1 MKYKN
6 LSKMFNFLN
15 PEQVKY
21 LDLFLSNNLSKSD
34 KNPMFIMFQLLN
46 ENKQLDDAQVCKRI
60 YDKAYCS
67 AYSQLKAKLEKILI
81 SAILLNEGKSISK
94 NVEFNERFEIVK
106 QILIAEL
113 FIRKTEMELAIEIL
127 EKLLQQASSK
137 EYIIEMVLINNLLL
151 QAKSRNESF
160 SELEE
165 MYQKSGETL
174 SEFLEYNTIV
184 NQGAKLRSV
193 VHSIKSQKKIVE
205 KVQEVEMKMNE
216 VLSTKNESNLFINKK
231 EKLMLEMAVC
241 KSKNNFMESLAVAKK
256 LNQLYNQNISKISQA
271 DYFNLY
277 IEKSIS
283 YLNLSSFQKC
293 IENANLALKYNISKI
308 NELAVMEILF
318 LAYFRDNDIEN
329 AKTILDKTFA
339 NPIIGNTGTM
349 KAKFHFYMACYYYN
363 VKKINQ
369 VNKHLNQAYP
379 LFQDKKGW
387 EIALRL
393 LDIMIYIDRKDFYY
407 LNIYLLKVKNVM
419 KKMKNENMLRLI
431 EIMKVVNAICKYN
444 GNKKM
449 VLKAVS
455 SSIKKLNEAKG
466 EYYWSQNSYEF
477 YRFDEWIKDKLIE

>member
-1 MKYKN
+1 MKYNN

-15 PEQVKY
+15 AEQVKY
-21 LDLFLSNNLSKSD
+21 LDLFLSNNTSKND
-34 KNPMFIMFQLLN
+34 KSPMFIMFQLLN
-46 ENKQLDDAQVCKRI
+46 ENKQLDDAQVCRRI
-60 YDKAYCS
+60 YNKDYCS
-67 AYSQLKAKLEKILI
+67 AYSQLKARLEKILI
-81 SAILLNEGKSISK
+81 SAILLNEGKRISK
-94 NVEFNERFEIVK
+94 NAEYNERFEIVK

-113 FIRKTEMELAIEIL
+113 FIRKTEMDLAIEVL

-184 NQGAKLRSV
+184 HQGAKLRSV
-193 VHSIKSQKKIVE
+193 IHSVKSQKKIVE
-205 KVQEVEMKMNE
+205 KVQEVELKMNE
-216 VLSTKNESNLFINKK
+216 VLSSKNESNLFINKK
-231 EKLMLEMAVC
+231 EKLLLEMAVY
-241 KSKNNFMESLAVAKK
+241 KSKNNFKTSLEVAKN
-256 LNQLYNQNISKISQA
+256 LIQLYNQNTSKVSQA

-283 YLNLSSFQKC
+283 FLNLSSFQEC

-318 LAYFRDNDIEN
+318 LAYFRNNDIEN
-329 AKTILDKTFA
+329 AKIILDKTFA
-339 NPIIGNTGTM
+339 NPTIDNTRTM
-349 KAKFHFYMACYYYN
+349 KAKFHFYMACYHYN
-363 VKKINQ
+363 MKKINQ

-407 LNIYLLKVKNVM
+407 LNIYLDKVKNVL
-419 KKMKNENMLRLI
+419 KKMKDENTLRLI
-431 EIMKVVNAICKYN
+431 EILKVVNAICKNN

-449 VLKAVS
+449 VLKTVPS
-455 SSIKKLNEAKG
+455 SLKKLSEAKG
-466 EYYWSQNSYEF
+466 EYYWIQNGYEF